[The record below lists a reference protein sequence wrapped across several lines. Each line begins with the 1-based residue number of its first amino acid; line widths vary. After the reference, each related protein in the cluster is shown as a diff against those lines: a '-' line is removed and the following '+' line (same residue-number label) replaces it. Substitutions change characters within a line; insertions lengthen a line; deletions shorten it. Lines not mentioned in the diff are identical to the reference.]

1 MNYGQPPLTNSN
13 YILILCYNLTKTVLY
28 FSCKNVGKKT
38 CYSHDQLYFV
48 LTPDPNA
55 RLSLLTQPDWCYH
68 MVNMP
73 FNVYIPTLVLL

>member
-1 MNYGQPPLTNSN
+1 MLGRKLAILMTNS
-13 YILILCYNLTKTVLY
+13 YFTV
-28 FSCKNVGKKT
+28 
-38 CYSHDQLYFV
+38 YFV
-48 LTPDPNA
+48 PSPDPNA